1 VGVSVHRDRD
11 AGVPENSITTPG
23 DARDASRNDA
33 QECRRSWSRT
43 VGVNVFRPI
52 SSSAMST
59 PPIARGTTDLSRY
72 AAKERVRK
80 SLLAGVCPFWRPASR
95 FGGQRRPTTDTAE
108 LQERQVPDVSSRPD
122 RQFLKRVSI

>member
-1 VGVSVHRDRD
+1 VI
-11 AGVPENSITTPG
+11 AMPECPRISMTTRGEAP
-23 DARDASRNDA
+23 DASRNDA

-43 VGVNVFRPI
+43 VGANVFRPI

-59 PPIARGTTDLSRY
+59 PPIAQGTTELSRYAAKELSRY

-80 SLLAGVCPFWRPASR
+80 SLLTGVPAVCPFWRPASR

-108 LQERQVPDVSSRPD
+108 LQERQGTR
-122 RQFLKRVSI
+122 RVVTA